1 MKIRTL
7 LTAAALLLCG
17 CGESSQGQDSGPAS
31 SEPQAVTSQQTAENG
46 KCGKGLSW
54 SLDERGKLI
63 ISGDGEMDTTAAG
76 SSPWQE
82 IKDRIKTAELSDGVS
97 SIGAGAFAGCIHL
110 ESIEIPDSVKAIGNS
125 AFEGCRELKTI
136 KIPNSVSEFGEKVF
150 WNCEKLESAVIGK
163 GVKELGYNTFCKCR
177 ALTSVTISQGLE
189 RIGDCAFEYCTS
201 LREITI
207 PDTVTSMG
215 YNVFPAGE
223 VIIKGRAGSAAQQYA
238 DKFGH
243 SFKAV

>member
-1 MKIRTL
+1 M
-7 LTAAALLLCG
+7 
-17 CGESSQGQDSGPAS
+17 
-31 SEPQAVTSQQTAENG
+31 
-46 KCGKGLSW
+46 
-54 SLDERGKLI
+54 
-63 ISGDGEMDTTAAG
+63 
-76 SSPWQE
+76 
-82 IKDRIKTAELSDGVS
+82 
-97 SIGAGAFAGCIHL
+97 
-110 ESIEIPDSVKAIGNS
+110 
-125 AFEGCRELKTI
+125 
-136 KIPNSVSEFGEKVF
+136 F

-223 VIIKGRAGSAAQQYA
+223 VIIKGRAGSVAQQYA